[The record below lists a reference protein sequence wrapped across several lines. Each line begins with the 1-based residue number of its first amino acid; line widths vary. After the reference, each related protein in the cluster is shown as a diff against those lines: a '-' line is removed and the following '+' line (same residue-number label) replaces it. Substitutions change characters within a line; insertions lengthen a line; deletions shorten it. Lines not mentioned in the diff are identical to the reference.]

1 MNLHFYKYQGTG
13 NDFVLIDN
21 REQHFKSEPKTI
33 ARLCDRRFGVGGDGL
48 MLLENE
54 AGFDFKMVYFNADGR
69 ESSMC
74 GNGGRCLTAFAKFL
88 KIEPKNGNIY
98 HFLAI
103 DGAHEALVQPDGMVE
118 LKMQDV
124 KNVTMDGMD
133 YVLNTGSPHFVRMA
147 YDANKVNVVT
157 EGQKVRYHETYKREG
172 INVNFVS
179 RIDKNTIKVTTYERG
194 VEDETLS
201 CGTGVTAAAIAA
213 YLQQKLAAKQW
224 LDYGNITDP
233 QQTFIQTKGGN
244 LQVRFQM
251 EANGSFTEVWLCGA
265 AEQVF
270 EGFL

>member
-21 REQHFKSEPKTI
+21 REQHFKNDAKTV
-33 ARLCDRRFGVGGDGL
+33 AQLCDRRFGVGGDGL

-54 AGFDFKMVYFNADGR
+54 ASFDFKMVYFNADGK

-74 GNGGRCLTAFAKFL
+74 GNGGRCLVAFAKFL
-88 KIEPKNGNIY
+88 KIKPKNNNTY

-103 DGAHEALVQPDGMVE
+103 DGAHEAIVQPGGTVE
-118 LKMQDV
+118 LKMQNV

-147 YDANKVNVVT
+147 YDAFKVNVFQ
-157 EGQKVRYHETYKREG
+157 EGQKVRYSETFKNEG

-179 RIDKNTIKVTTYERG
+179 KIDKNTIKVTTYERG
-194 VEDETLS
+194 VEAETLS
-201 CGTGVTAAAIAA
+201 CGTGATAAAIAA

-224 LDYGNITDP
+224 IDYGNITDP
-233 QQTFIQTKGGN
+233 QHVLVHTKGGN
-244 LQVRFQM
+244 LEVRFQM
-251 EANGSFTEVWLCGA
+251 EANGSFTDVWLCGA